1 MNQAIQPM
9 YWSIRRELFE
19 NRSLYIAPLIA
30 AGLNLFIFFAQS
42 YHLADRR
49 RAVLLLDAA
58 QQRARIGQ
66 SYDFVAV
73 MLIFTAIVVGL
84 FYCVDALYGERR
96 DRSILFWKSLPV
108 SDLTAVLAKACI
120 PLCVLP
126 LIVFIITLATQLVM
140 LMFSS
145 VVLLAH
151 GLGPTTS
158 AQLPLFENSL
168 VLLYGLIVLALWHA
182 PLYGWLLLISA
193 WARRAPVLW
202 VVLPPMAIAAVEK
215 IVFNSIL
222 FVQFLAHRF
231 MGHVPIAF
239 DYKSGRV
246 DKLAQLTPARFLSTP
261 GLWIG
266 LVCALLF
273 IAAAVRLRRNREQI

>member
-1 MNQAIQPM
+1 MSQAIQPM

-30 AGLNLFIFFAQS
+30 AGLNLFIFVGS
-42 YHLADRR
+42 LYHLAERR
-49 RAVLLLDAA
+49 RAVLLLDEV

-66 SYDFVAV
+66 SYDFAAV
-73 MLIFTAIVVGL
+73 MLLFTAIIVGI

-108 SDLTAVLAKACI
+108 SDLTAVLAKASI

-126 LIVFIITLATQLVM
+126 LIVFVITLTTQLVM
-140 LMFSS
+140 LLLSS
-145 VVLLAH
+145 AVLLLH

-158 AQLPLFENSL
+158 SQLPLFQNSL

-182 PLYGWLLLISA
+182 PIYGWLLLISA
-193 WARRAPVLW
+193 WARRAPALW
-202 VVLPPMAIAAVEK
+202 VVLPPMAIAAMEK
-215 IVFNSIL
+215 LVFNSMY
-222 FVQFLAHRF
+222 FVQLLGNRFL
-231 MGHVPIAF
+231 GHVPIAF
-239 DYKSGRV
+239 DFKGGRV
-246 DKLAQLTPARFLSTP
+246 DTLSQLTPGRFVSTP

-266 LVCALLF
+266 LVLAVLF
-273 IAAAVRLRRNREQI
+273 IAAAARLRRNREAI